1 VKGRDGRTMMLRRIA
16 PVVALVLV
24 LGLATAACSKSS
36 GDSGIATQSVF
47 VQKFRFHGL
56 PASIPGGDMIINF
69 TNRESLPILHE
80 MILFAL
86 PEGKTSQDVIDASKA
101 KGADAEADF
110 LSFGEIGEVNTG
122 STKAQVFD
130 LPAGTY
136 AIACW
141 EDGNLGGGKGK
152 VHAARGMV
160 FQFTVT
166 S

>member
-1 VKGRDGRTMMLRRIA
+1 MMLRRIG

-36 GDSGIATQSVF
+36 SSGTPAQSVF
-47 VQKFRFHGL
+47 VQKFRYHGL

-69 TNRESLPILHE
+69 TNRESLPIKHE
-80 MILFAL
+80 MILFGL
-86 PEGKTSQDVIDASKA
+86 PKGKTAQDVIDDSKA

-110 LSFGEIGEVNTG
+110 VSFGEIGEVVTG
-122 STKAQVFD
+122 STKAQTFD